1 MEGAI
6 AERLKREFNLK
17 IDGDVAL
24 ASFIYSDREKLE
36 MMYKEYIDVATKF
49 DIPIMIS
56 TPTRRA
62 NRDRVLASGYNEN
75 IIIDNV
81 RFFKRNKK

>member
-1 MEGAI
+1 MSNDFINCFLDSKYILMEGAI

-36 MMYKEYIDVATKF
+36 MMYK
-49 DIPIMIS
+49 
-56 TPTRRA
+56 
-62 NRDRVLASGYNEN
+62 N
-75 IIIDNV
+75 ILMWRQNLIYL
-81 RFFKRNKK
+81 